1 MTMKKEDMEEVD
13 LKLNLINAILAARP
27 LTVAMGFS
35 SRPPTPVWVWV

>member
-13 LKLNLINAILAARP
+13 LKLSLINAILAARP

-35 SRPPTPVWVWV
+35 YRV